1 MKISKGVINPVM
13 QPGVNIISL
22 TSNIYFY
29 FPRFDMDMPIYVNL
43 VRDPVERVIS
53 WYYYVR
59 APWYFVERKRAF
71 PDLPLPN
78 PNWLRKVQIP
88 VNLPNMVDNL
98 SFFRN
103 TL

>member
-1 MKISKGVINPVM
+1 MTFN
-13 QPGVNIISL
+13 
-22 TSNIYFY
+22 F

-53 WYYYVR
+53 RYYYVR

-78 PNWLRKVQIP
+78 PNWLRKVQIAFTNQYLCT
-88 VNLPNMVDNL
+88 V
-98 SFFRN
+98 
-103 TL
+103 

>member
-1 MKISKGVINPVM
+1 MFF
-13 QPGVNIISL
+13 L
-22 TSNIYFY
+22 TLIF
-29 FPRFDMDMPIYVNL
+29 FPRFDMDQPIMVNL

-78 PNWLRKVQIP
+78 PNWLRKVQIALT
-88 VNLPNMVDNL
+88 NQYL
-98 SFFRN
+98 S
-103 TL
+103 TVLE